1 MYPYWRTPPF
11 GSCRKFVLQ
20 YSCYP
25 VDVSVGVAMV
35 DLLRNCD
42 RFTVEEATEYIEN
55 GAFNDLFCS
64 WNKS

>member
-1 MYPYWRTPPF
+1 
-11 GSCRKFVLQ
+11 
-20 YSCYP
+20 